1 MTDTKP
7 SFTLEERFTEPEG
20 FRWHQFKR
28 DNRTLRFGAVSPKHS
43 IPDAV
48 VVCLPGL
55 SEYGEKY
62 YELARNMLDKNMAFW
77 VIDWMG
83 QGGSGRYLP
92 NTFKRHSAGFD
103 EDIEDLHYFITE
115 YIKHS
120 SVHPDKGRIPMA
132 MIAHSMGGNVGLR
145 YLEKYPNIFECAAF
159 SAPML
164 GIKNL
169 EKFPL
174 NVLIAL
180 TEIMNAVSGIQYAP
194 GQKDWSKNDRPKVG
208 NDEFSGDP
216 LRGEI
221 HQYWQRENPALRIGG
236 VTNKWLYDALRSCRD
251 VHKAISNIQQDM
263 IVGIAQKDIIVS
275 NAAIRNAFRASHNAK
290 LHEYPDAQHELLME
304 RDSIRAP
311 FLDAFYELV
320 DRTILQKPETL
331 KPF

>member
-28 DNRTLRFGAVSPKHS
+28 DNRTIRFGAASPKHS

-62 YELARNMLDKNMAFW
+62 FELARNMLDKNMAFW

-92 NTFKRHSAGFD
+92 NTFKRHSAGFE

-120 SVHPDKGRIPMA
+120 SVHPDKGSIPMA
-132 MIAHSMGGNVGLR
+132 MIAHSMGGNIGLR
-145 YLEKYPNIFECAAF
+145 YLEKYPNTFECAAF

-174 NVLIAL
+174 SVLIAI
-180 TEIMNAVSGIQYAP
+180 TEVMNAVSGIQYAP
-194 GQKDWSKNDRPKVG
+194 GQKDWSENDRPKAG
-208 NDEFSGDP
+208 NDEFSNDP
-216 LRGEI
+216 LRGQI
-221 HQYWQRENPALRIGG
+221 HQYWQHKNPSLRISG
-236 VTNKWLYDALRSCRD
+236 VTNKWLYDALRSCQEAR
-251 VHKAISNIQQDM
+251 KAIPNIRQDM
-263 IVGIAQKDIIVS
+263 IVGIAQKDSIVS
-275 NAAIRNAFRASHNAK
+275 NAAIRSAFKASNNVK

-304 RDSIRAP
+304 RDTVREP
-311 FLDAFYELV
+311 FLEAFYDLI